1 MRTLL
6 PLLLSAWWA
15 DLDRPHLF
23 LDHQD
28 MALNRRFEN
37 FMFPE
42 WSNRFY
48 LPSILDR
55 PTTLDIFDRNWA
67 DILRPKDRGSTIITA
82 DKNNFQLILD
92 VQNFKPNE
100 IKVKM
105 IDRFVIV
112 EAKHE
117 KKEANDK
124 KCNNMHFIKKYFVP
138 EQVDIERIKSTLSS
152 DGILMI
158 TAPIKKISEDE
169 KKETLIPIEETGKP
183 AISEKVKQPEVEK
196 NSQSNLE
203 SNSENNLENNLVD
216 NSENNNSEQKAEE
229 EEVTVETVDESI

>member
-23 LDHQD
+23 LDQD
-28 MALNRRFEN
+28 MGQITRRFDDL
-37 FMFPE
+37 MFPE

-55 PTTLDIFDRNWA
+55 STSLDFFDRNWA
-67 DILRPKDRGSTIITA
+67 DILRPKDSGSSIITA

-100 IKVKM
+100 IKVK
-105 IDRFVIV
+105 IVDRFVIV

-117 KKEANDK
+117 EKEDDK
-124 KCNNMHFIKKYFVP
+124 KVNKLHFVKKYFVP
-138 EQVDIERIKSTLSS
+138 DQVDIENIKSTLST

-158 TAPIKKISEDE
+158 TAPIKKVSEDE

-183 AISEKVKQPEVEK
+183 AILEKPKNPEELTTTKTTSEEK
-196 NSQSNLE
+196 N
-203 SNSENNLENNLVD
+203 
-216 NSENNNSEQKAEE
+216 E
-229 EEVTVETVDESI
+229 EEVTVETVDESISEK